1 MGLLLD
7 TREGEISRIEKNGK
21 KGIQV
26 LEEGQ
31 RRKWRWR
38 HGSVSEMEWMWRSL
52 V

>member
-31 RRKWRWR
+31 GRKWRKEELW
-38 HGSVSEMEWMWRSL
+38 VK
-52 V
+52 VK